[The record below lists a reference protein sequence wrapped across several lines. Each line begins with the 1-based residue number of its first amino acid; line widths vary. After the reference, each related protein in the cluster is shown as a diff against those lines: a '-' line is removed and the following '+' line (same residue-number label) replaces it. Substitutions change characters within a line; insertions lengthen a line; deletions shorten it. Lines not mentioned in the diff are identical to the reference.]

1 MQFVRA
7 CFLSQQI
14 KGWHLHKWASCLD
27 VLCFQ
32 FTCLLVHKYFSEKV
46 SLKGTASTMSSFMPK
61 KFKKRLL
68 RLMSFILI
76 PFKASAFSLFP
87 SILSSI

>member
-32 FTCLLVHKYFSEKV
+32 FTCLLVNKYFSEKV
-46 SLKGTASTMSSFMPK
+46 SLKGTASTRSSFMPK
-61 KFKKRLL
+61 KKKKKAFEVDELH
-68 RLMSFILI
+68 FIPI
-76 PFKASAFSLFP
+76 
-87 SILSSI
+87 